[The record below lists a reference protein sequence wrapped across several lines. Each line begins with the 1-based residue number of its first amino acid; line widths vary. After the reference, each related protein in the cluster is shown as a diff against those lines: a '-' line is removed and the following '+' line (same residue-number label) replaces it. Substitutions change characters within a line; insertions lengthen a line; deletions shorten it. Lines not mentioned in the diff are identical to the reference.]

1 MYSLSLPA
9 TTSTLAYD
17 AAASTISD
25 ATRRAPYT
33 AAAPIVQALCNT
45 FDQLGANLTFHQ
57 ADGTR
62 FDVGG
67 LAAGAMAELYDRQ
80 FSKRRGTEAIRSGI
94 KNAALNELCP
104 YCGEG
109 RVSELDHYLP
119 KSLFA
124 GTTVHPANLVPA
136 CHDCNFRKKAYK
148 PGPST
153 PAVLHP
159 YFDTAFTTPWLSAS
173 VEESSLSGPVIRFT
187 VEPLVLDPHLE
198 ARLNAHLTVFDLR
211 RRFSVWAAQS
221 LTNFEGGLKAGI
233 GNSMSLNDARQ
244 HLEFT
249 ALQQSGG
256 RVNSWEG
263 AAHEAMRASDW
274 YLTQYLNL
282 T

>member
-1 MYSLSLPA
+1 LYNLSLPT
-9 TTSTLAYD
+9 TTSALAYGT
-17 AAASTISD
+17 AASTIRN

-33 AAAPIVQALCNT
+33 AAAPIVQALCNN

-57 ADGTR
+57 ADGAR
-62 FDVGG
+62 FNVGG

-80 FSKRRGTEAIRSGI
+80 FSKLRGTAAIRSGI
-94 KNAALNELCP
+94 KNAAPNELCP

-136 CHDCNFRKKAYK
+136 CHDCNFVKKAYK

-173 VEESSLSGPVIRFT
+173 VEESSLNRPVIRFA
-187 VEPLVLDPHLE
+187 VDPLGLDPHLA

-221 LTNFEGGLKAGI
+221 LTNFEDCLKADI
-233 GNSMSLNDARQ
+233 GSSMSLNDAQR
-244 HLEFT
+244 HLAFT

-263 AAHEAMRASDW
+263 AAHKAMRASNW
-274 YLTQYLNL
+274 YLTEYLDL
-282 T
+282 S